1 MLTDSVENTE
11 KFVRRVFDDSEFFE
25 ENVHRRSVVQ
35 NLSERKKLGRFTNNL
50 LETTNS
56 SFKPNSYFEEF
67 PY

>member
-1 MLTDSVENTE
+1 MLTDSVKNAE

>member
-25 ENVHRRSVVQ
+25 ENVHCRSVVQ
-35 NLSERKKLGRFTNNL
+35 NLSERKKLGCFTNNL
-50 LETTNS
+50 LETTNW
-56 SFKPNSYFEEF
+56 SFKPNSYFKEF

>member
-1 MLTDSVENTE
+1 MLTDSVENAE